1 MSIYRYKH
9 VLLSVVLLC
18 GMSASAAAQQPGLLP
33 IPLSKPASVPG
44 PLLEVFQ
51 NNLNAHRTHLHARL
65 DLLMSTQDLFMAIKQ
80 YMDQADEPEKRII
93 TEALQALWWP
103 STSGSGEGGGTQA
116 PSDPVVGRGSTATG
130 DPEQE
135 EGETI
140 GLMPV
145 EDLIIIEDLLRVE
158 LPGLLY
164 TSCRST
170 KVLTALDQEIQG
182 LQQRLQTLP
191 AEF

>member
-1 MSIYRYKH
+1 MFIYRYKH

-33 IPLSKPASVPG
+33 IPLPKPASVPG

-51 NNLNAHRTHLHARL
+51 NNLNAHRTHLNARL

-80 YMDQADEPEKRII
+80 YMDQADESEKRIV

-103 STSGSGEGGGTQA
+103 STSGSGGEGGTQA
-116 PSDPVVGRGSTATG
+116 PSDHVVDGGSTAIG
-130 DPEQE
+130 DLEQE

-164 TSCRST
+164 TRCRST